1 MEAGVDGTTATIN
14 WECTL
19 RGFDSLFRMLGPIYT
34 ALTFEIER
42 AANPRYGIQ
51 QSTPDSD
58 VRTGTHRLP
67 LLTAC

>member
-19 RGFDSLFRMLGPIYT
+19 RGFDSLFRMLGPIYI

-42 AANPRYGIQ
+42 AANPRYGI
-51 QSTPDSD
+51 S
-58 VRTGTHRLP
+58 RA
-67 LLTAC
+67 LLIVMCVPELIVCHF